1 MSAPLVSVIIPA
13 YNSANYIVD
22 TINSV
27 LQQSMQDFEIIV
39 VDDGSTDQ
47 LKEVLAPFI
56 RNKQIEYIEQ
66 VNQGV
71 SAARNHGYKK
81 SQGQYIAFLDAD
93 DVWLNDNLE
102 ARLNKFKFGDFG
114 LVHADAFVIDG
125 HSNKLPQIL
134 SGNEGNL
141 LNDILAWNGTQ
152 VPGPSSILLKREVI
166 QKVGLFDEQL
176 STSADQDFF
185 IRVAVRYKIGR
196 VDKPTWMYRIHENNM
211 HKNIARMEH
220 DVLRV
225 FKKASEENLFH
236 STSFKRQC
244 FSKMYLILAASWAGD
259 GKNVKRGFYFL
270 LKAVATRPG
279 ILINIAE
286 RLIKKWFR

>member
-66 VNQGV
+66 ANQGV
-71 SAARNHGYKK
+71 SAARNHGYKR

-125 HSNKLPQIL
+125 HSNKLPQML

-166 QKVGLFDEQL
+166 QEVGLFDEQL
-176 STSADQDFF
+176 STSADHDFF

-236 STSFKRQC
+236 SISFKRQC

-270 LKAVATRPG
+270 LKAIATWQG
-279 ILINIAE
+279 ILVNIAE

>member
-13 YNSANYIVD
+13 FNSANYIVD

-56 RNKQIEYIEQ
+56 ADKQIVYIAQ
-66 VNQGV
+66 VNRGV

-81 SQGQYIAFLDAD
+81 SRGQYIAFLDAD
-93 DVWLNDNLE
+93 DVWLTDNLE
-102 ARLNKFKFGDFG
+102 VRLNKFKSGDFG

-125 HSNKLPQIL
+125 HSSKLPQIL
-134 SGNEGNL
+134 SGKEGNL
-141 LNDILAWNGTQ
+141 LDDMLAWDGTQ
-152 VPGPSSILLKREVI
+152 VPGPSSILVKREVLDVI
-166 QKVGLFDEQL
+166 GLFDEEL

-196 VDKPTWMYRIHENNM
+196 VDKPTWMYRIHGNNM

-225 FKKASEENLFH
+225 FEKASDANLFH
-236 STSFKRQC
+236 STSFKRKC
-244 FSKMYLILAASWAGD
+244 FSRMYLILAASWAGD
-259 GKNVKRGFYFL
+259 GRNFKRGFYFFV
-270 LKAVATRPG
+270 KAVVQRPG
-279 ILINIAE
+279 IIVNVTE
-286 RLIKKWFR
+286 RIIKKWFR